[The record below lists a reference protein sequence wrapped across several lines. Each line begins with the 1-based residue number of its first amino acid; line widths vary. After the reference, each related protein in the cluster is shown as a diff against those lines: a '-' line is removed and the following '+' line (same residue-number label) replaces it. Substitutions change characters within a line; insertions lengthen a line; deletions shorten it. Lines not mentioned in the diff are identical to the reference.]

1 MNYEQEDI
9 NNVIY
14 ILGEFEFF
22 NDDISSIATN
32 ETSNYD
38 DLMEPY
44 EIQDEEIFDLSGT
57 FSYLSA
63 ETTIYI

>member
-44 EIQDEEIFDLSGT
+44 EIQDEEIFDLTGT

-63 ETTIYI
+63 DITTYV

>member
-1 MNYEQEDI
+1 MFS
-9 NNVIY
+9 
-14 ILGEFEFF
+14 ILLFSKYRNFKFCKFF

-32 ETSNYD
+32 ETTNYD

>member
-63 ETTIYI
+63 DITTYV